1 MESNL
6 SRNELRKIRLRGHRI
21 PSTNYFVDENGK
33 ETLIDEEESEKS
45 EYILINDIF
54 VPVIKLIM
62 KGLHPKE
69 AIAEIS
75 EKVPL
80 IDEKGL
86 THLLLLILE
95 FNNLDE
101 LAECVKIGEIKDRLI
116 DNYPWRYELFYL
128 L

>member
-1 MESNL
+1 MESNI
-6 SRNELRKIRLRGHRI
+6 SRNELRKIRLKGHRI
-21 PSTNYFVDENGK
+21 PSTSYFVDENGK

-45 EYILINDIF
+45 EYFVLNDIY

-69 AIAEIS
+69 AFAKIAEN
-75 EKVPL
+75 VPEAND
-80 IDEKGL
+80 IGCKN
-86 THLLLLILE
+86 LLLLLLE

-101 LAECVKIGEIKDRLI
+101 LAECVKRGEIKDRLI
-116 DNYPWRYELFYL
+116 DIYPWRYELFYL

>member
-1 MESNL
+1 MKTIVN
-6 SRNELRKIRLRGHRI
+6 RIELRKIRLKGHRI
-21 PSTNYFVDENGK
+21 PSTSYFVDENGK

-45 EYILINDIF
+45 EYILLNDIF

-69 AIAEIS
+69 AIAEIA
-75 EKVPL
+75 EKVAL

-86 THLLLLILE
+86 TNLLLLILD

-116 DNYPWRYELFYL
+116 DLYPWRYELFYL

>member
-1 MESNL
+1 MESKIG
-6 SRNELRKIRLRGHRI
+6 RNELRKIRLKVHRT
-21 PSTNYFVDENGK
+21 PSTSYFVDENGK

-45 EYILINDIF
+45 EYILLNDIF

-69 AIAEIS
+69 AIAEIA
-75 EKVPL
+75 EKVAL

-86 THLLLLILE
+86 TNLLLLLLE

-101 LAECVKIGEIKDRLI
+101 LAECVKRREIKDLLI
-116 DNYPWRYELFYL
+116 DIYPWRYELFYL

>member
-1 MESNL
+1 
-6 SRNELRKIRLRGHRI
+6 
-21 PSTNYFVDENGK
+21 
-33 ETLIDEEESEKS
+33 
-45 EYILINDIF
+45 
-54 VPVIKLIM
+54 M

-69 AIAEIS
+69 AIAEIA
-75 EKVPL
+75 EKVAL

-86 THLLLLILE
+86 TNLLLLILD

-116 DNYPWRYELFYL
+116 DLYPWRYELFYL